1 MSATRNFSCLY
12 CGRNNFM
19 SKNALTRHQGQ
30 GICHERQLAM
40 QQERFPPST
49 PPVVETV
56 LNNYEDDN
64 SYSSD
69 DMLPCPPS
77 PPAKRAVFLRDV
89 ADIPAHDVD
98 KVTMQIGPLFADTNS
113 SESEEEGT
121 SNKYASYAGG
131 FKAYEANSDA
141 SHDSL
146 ANDDYSEEDTM
157 FMGENNKE
165 LGANAPI
172 LTGPDH
178 SMRDGFREYVAY
190 AKTNFA
196 ELTEEEKSAIRILHI
211 LKSKNAPMNAY
222 ESITVCFGTLNR
234 ATSFISTGL
243 WATTVVTSAEK
254 KYTKNWPNATTT
266 RGFSPSKRA

>member
-1 MSATRNFSCLY
+1 
-12 CGRNNFM
+12 M
-19 SKNALTRHQGQ
+19 SKNALTRHQAQ

-131 FKAYEANSDA
+131 FKAYEASSDA

-172 LTGPDH
+172 PTGPDH

-196 ELTEEEKSAIRILHI
+196 ELTKEEKSAIRILHI

-222 ESITVCFGTLNR
+222 ESIMLWHLKQSNQLHQQGTLGDYSGYIGRKKIYEKTGQTLQLRGAFPLPKGHR
-234 ATSFISTGL
+234 ATSFGHKGQTYL
-243 WATTVVTSAEK
+243 
-254 KYTKNWPNATTT
+254 P
-266 RGFSPSKRA
+266 